1 MIFTLDKSEKEA
13 CNLVAKASGE
23 GRASPLVRPPSCGKD
38 PYEPWDM
45 TPKERDI
52 STKYLRLINYHVHRR
67 LNYWKFNLFE
77 LRIFIVRRYHC
88 LLTVDISNMYYFEI
102 FSPVIYRNSYHY

>member
-1 MIFTLDKSEKEA
+1 MYGVILKKYLSLMMMNKRLNLIFYFQEA

-45 TPKERDI
+45 NPREREI
-52 STKYLRLINYHVHRR
+52 STKYLRMIQY
-67 LNYWKFNLFE
+67 
-77 LRIFIVRRYHC
+77 
-88 LLTVDISNMYYFEI
+88 DIQ
-102 FSPVIYRNSYHY
+102 R

>member
-1 MIFTLDKSEKEA
+1 MVLISKPKNFTNQIILEEISTLDKSEKEA

-52 STKYLRLINYHVHRR
+52 STKYLRLINYHVHR
-67 LNYWKFNLFE
+67 
-77 LRIFIVRRYHC
+77 
-88 LLTVDISNMYYFEI
+88 
-102 FSPVIYRNSYHY
+102 

>member
-1 MIFTLDKSEKEA
+1 MRNSGEFCYISGYILISISIQEA

-45 TPKERDI
+45 TQRERDV
-52 STKYLRLINYHVHRR
+52 SNKYLNLMTYHANR
-67 LNYWKFNLFE
+67 
-77 LRIFIVRRYHC
+77 
-88 LLTVDISNMYYFEI
+88 
-102 FSPVIYRNSYHY
+102 

>member
-1 MIFTLDKSEKEA
+1 MKYSIYLHNKQEA

-45 TPKERDI
+45 TQRERDI
-52 STKYLRLINYHVHRR
+52 SNKYLRLIAYHVNR
-67 LNYWKFNLFE
+67 YT
-77 LRIFIVRRYHC
+77 FIV
-88 LLTVDISNMYYFEI
+88 EI
-102 FSPVIYRNSYHY
+102 WAPVS